1 MKYVND
7 HFYELTACSSASLED
22 FEWAAIVADDDAEEV
37 ESNWNKMLDSKISDG
52 IQFQLKKTWIDQDG
66 MRSNV
71 WVQSSNYPELDA
83 HGNVVS
89 ELLIP
94 NQVAIAYSG
103 RYNGN
108 FVRHFGRFSSLSF
121 ICVLTNAQSNS
132 NGQKLCRSA
141 ELKKHWK
148 RNDSKRSTRLI

>member
-7 HFYELTACSSASLED
+7 HFYELTACSSASLEE

-37 ESNWNKMLDSKISDG
+37 ESNWNKMLDNKISDG

-89 ELLIP
+89 ELPIS
-94 NQVAIAYSG
+94 NRVALAYPG

-108 FVRHFGRFSSLSF
+108 FVRHFGMFGSLSF
-121 ICVLTNAQSNS
+121 IRVLTPKAIQM
-132 NGQKLCRSA
+132 GRSCA
-141 ELKKHWK
+141 ETQ
-148 RNDSKRSTRLI
+148 N